1 MDFGFSEQQ
10 AMLRTTARGFLSREY
25 PKTKIRAVFQEDR
38 GYDPKVWRDM
48 AELGWQGLV
57 LPAAYEGSEAGF
69 LDLVILFEEMG
80 RNIVPGPFFSTVAH
94 CSLALLEFGTEEQ
107 KSRFLPPIARGEE
120 IWTLALVEESA
131 SYDPG
136 EINMPAEARGD
147 GYVLSGSKFFVPDA
161 HVANYML
168 VAARTGKS
176 SDADALTVFIV
187 DVKDA
192 GIKIERIP
200 TMAGDRQFRVT
211 FDKAGVPKSN
221 VLGGVGK
228 GWQIIDF
235 ILQRAAV
242 LKCAE
247 MSGACQAV
255 LDMTSAFAKD
265 RIQFDRPIGSF
276 QAVQMKLA
284 DMVIDVDAVQYLLY
298 QAAWEIGIGKPSQL
312 NISAA
317 KARAAE
323 AYQRM
328 CIEGMTAHGAIGY
341 TEDCDLGFYYRRVR
355 EAEFTGGNSG
365 LHLDKVAA
373 GLGLLSPRNRR

>member
-10 AMLRTTARGFLSREY
+10 VMLRTTARDFLTREY
-25 PKTKIRAVFQEDR
+25 PKTRIRAVFQEEK

-57 LPAAYEGSEAGF
+57 LPAEYEGTEAGF

-94 CSLALLEFGTEEQ
+94 CSLPLLEFGTAEQ
-107 KSRFLPPIARGEE
+107 KSRFLPPIASGED
-120 IWTLALVEESA
+120 IWTLALIEESA
-131 SYDPG
+131 SYSPA
-136 EINMPAEARGD
+136 EINMPAVATGD
-147 GYVLSGSKFFVPDA
+147 SYVLSGSKIFVADA

-176 SDADALTVFIV
+176 SGAGGITLFIV
-187 DVKDA
+187 ETKDP
-192 GIKIERIP
+192 GIKIEQMP

-211 FDKAGVPKSN
+211 FDKVSVPKGN
-221 VLGGVGK
+221 ILGHVGK
-228 GWQIIDF
+228 GWEIVDF

-247 MSGACQAV
+247 ISGACQAV
-255 LDMTSAFAKD
+255 LDMTSAYAKE

-276 QAVQMKLA
+276 QAVQVKLA
-284 DMVIDVDAVQYLLY
+284 DMVIDVDAIQYLLY
-298 QAAWEIGIGKPSQL
+298 LAAWEISIGKPSKIH
-312 NISAA
+312 ISAA
-317 KARAAE
+317 KAKAAD
-323 AYQRM
+323 AFQTI
-328 CIEGMTAHGAIGY
+328 CIEGMTAHGAIGF

-355 EAEFTGGNSG
+355 EAEFTGGNTS
-365 LHLDKVAA
+365 LHLEKIAEVQAN
-373 GLGLLSPRNRR
+373 LLPGV

>member
-10 AMLRTTARGFLSREY
+10 VMLRTSARDFLAREY
-25 PKTKIRAVFQEDR
+25 PKTRIRTVFQEER

-57 LPAAYEGSEAGF
+57 LPAEYEGTEAGF

-94 CSLALLEFGTEEQ
+94 CSLALLEFGTKEQ

-120 IWTLALVEESA
+120 IWTLALIEESA
-131 SYDPG
+131 SYR
-136 EINMPAEARGD
+136 PAEIVLPAAAGGD
-147 GYVLSGSKFFVPDA
+147 GYVLSGSKVFVADA
-161 HVANYML
+161 HVANHML
-168 VAARTGKS
+168 VAARPGKS
-176 SDADALTVFIV
+176 AADGSLALLIV
-187 DVKDA
+187 DTEA
-192 GIKIERIP
+192 PGIKIDPIP
-200 TMAGDRQFRVT
+200 TMAGDRQFHVT
-211 FDKAGVPKSN
+211 FDDVSVPKTS
-221 VLGGVGK
+221 VLGSPGK
-228 GWQIIDF
+228 GWQIVEF

-255 LDMTSAFAKD
+255 LDMTGAYVKD
-265 RIQFDRPIGSF
+265 RVQFDRAIGSF

-284 DMVIDVDAVQYLLY
+284 DMVIDVDAIQYLLY
-298 QAAWEIGIGKPSQL
+298 QAAWEISIGKPSQIH
-312 NISAA
+312 ISAA

-323 AYQRM
+323 AYERI
-328 CIEGMTAHGAIGY
+328 CIEGMTAHGAIGF

-355 EAEFTGGNSG
+355 EAEFTGGNTG
-365 LHLDKVAA
+365 LHLEKVAA
-373 GLGLLSPRNRR
+373 GLGL